1 MQMLEIDLDDQ
12 VSKIQLLSNDPFKWR
27 CFFLAILLPFLSSA
41 QIVVSNEKG
50 KAIAYVEVRK
60 MNGALIALSTYKGEI
75 SFRAFDK
82 AAVSEADSVRFVHPG
97 FEPVFMSVS
106 AVKKLSI
113 VRLTPKAILLDEIR
127 VVAKRSVK
135 YICLTGYFR
144 SYQRTNEEIT
154 SYSDGQVAI
163 LFDLDLREMIG
174 NKRLEERSWVRF
186 NEKKEFPL
194 FNVIGPPIPSVP
206 DRSLSPVKQD
216 AGYWILDTPHIHADN
231 QPIHRKSAIG
241 ESHHDYHH
249 EKFYFKSHGSD
260 QLGLENLKFHQEIR
274 KYRMKRRSEVD
285 FASIEV
291 VWEFVV
297 EQVDYIEEKPKGFSD
312 YTGFRDRSAYS
323 TRFCEKK
330 DSDRSF
336 WLTFDILQSTK
347 NLTELPNSKR

>member
-1 MQMLEIDLDDQ
+1 M
-12 VSKIQLLSNDPFKWR
+12 
-27 CFFLAILLPFLSSA
+27 
-41 QIVVSNEKG
+41 
-50 KAIAYVEVRK
+50 
-60 MNGALIALSTYKGEI
+60 
-75 SFRAFDK
+75 
-82 AAVSEADSVRFVHPG
+82 
-97 FEPVFMSVS
+97 
-106 AVKKLSI
+106 
-113 VRLTPKAILLDEIR
+113 
-127 VVAKRSVK
+127 
-135 YICLTGYFR
+135 TGYFR

-163 LFDLDLREMIG
+163 LFDLDLRVMIG